1 MEAHLLFVF
10 LLIRTMFFCP
20 LYDVLYLCN
29 FHIIF
34 FQNVQDILIEQS
46 LI

>member
-1 MEAHLLFVF
+1 MEAQLLFVF
-10 LLIRTMFFCP
+10 LLIRTMLFCP
-20 LYDVLYLCN
+20 LYDVLHFCD

-34 FQNVQDILIEQS
+34 VQNIQDILIEQS